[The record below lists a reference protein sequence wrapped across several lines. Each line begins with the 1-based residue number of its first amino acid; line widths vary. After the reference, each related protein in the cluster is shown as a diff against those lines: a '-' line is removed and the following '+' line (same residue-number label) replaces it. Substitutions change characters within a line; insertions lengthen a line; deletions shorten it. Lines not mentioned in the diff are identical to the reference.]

1 MATRKGQVKKTALD
15 AYSRPKRGGIIAIKL
30 RPDDELVDV
39 VITKPGDE
47 LLLATVN
54 GMAIRFNEA
63 DARPMGRNASGV
75 RGIALAPDD
84 ELVGMV
90 VADPDAALLTACEN
104 GYGKRTTFGSST
116 RLDADVEPSSE
127 VDEAS
132 AAEPTEERSGSS
144 RYRTQRR
151 GGKGLRDIKTTRRN
165 GKVVGIVRVDEEDE
179 LLMMTAGGMI
189 QRIAVK
195 EVSVVGRNTQGVR
208 IMKLKDGDALTA
220 IVRVPREESAETLEA
235 SNEVPADGGQPQED
249 RQPEEDGAD
258 ASSESQ

>member
-1 MATRKGQVKKTALD
+1 
-15 AYSRPKRGGIIAIKL
+15 
-30 RPDDELVDV
+30 
-39 VITKPGDE
+39 
-47 LLLATVN
+47 
-54 GMAIRFNEA
+54 
-63 DARPMGRNASGV
+63 V

-132 AAEPTEERSGSS
+132 AAESTEERSGSS

-179 LLMMTAGGMI
+179 LLMMTSGGMI

-220 IVRVPREESAETLEA
+220 IVRVPREESAETLDA
-235 SNEVPADGGQPQED
+235 SGVAPADGGQPQKD
-249 RQPEEDGAD
+249 TQPEEDGAD
-258 ASSESQ
+258 AGSESQ

>member
-1 MATRKGQVKKTALD
+1 MKNRQRRVSQQMKQHRRCRWNHGRELHAGSFKSFVTASP
-15 AYSRPKRGGIIAIKL
+15 A
-30 RPDDELVDV
+30 
-39 VITKPGDE
+39 
-47 LLLATVN
+47 
-54 GMAIRFNEA
+54 
-63 DARPMGRNASGV
+63 
-75 RGIALAPDD
+75 
-84 ELVGMV
+84 
-90 VADPDAALLTACEN
+90 
-104 GYGKRTTFGSST
+104 
-116 RLDADVEPSSE
+116 E

-132 AAEPTEERSGSS
+132 PADASEERSGTS

-220 IVRVPREESAETLEA
+220 IVRVPREESAETLAASAAVSQGDMQTRGDGENPGGEA
-235 SNEVPADGGQPQED
+235 Q
-249 RQPEEDGAD
+249 
-258 ASSESQ
+258 